1 MTISNPP
8 VSLSNRTVGEI
19 AATMPGA
26 TGIFRQFKLDFC
38 CGGDIALE
46 DAARQR
52 GVDVAEVEHALN
64 SLDESESAIPVP
76 QQTSDLIDH
85 ILTRYHETHRRGLP
99 ELVKLSRKAEAVH
112 SDHPQVPHRPCQF
125 ASADVG

>member
-64 SLDESESAIPVP
+64 SLDEFRIRNPS
-76 QQTSDLIDH
+76 
-85 ILTRYHETHRRGLP
+85 
-99 ELVKLSRKAEAVH
+99 
-112 SDHPQVPHRPCQF
+112 
-125 ASADVG
+125 ASANQRSH